1 MKVYLDMDRV
11 IADFDNGVREYAHI
25 EPPDQKNE
33 EQVTEMWKKLSKVP
47 HYYDKLDLMPGA
59 EHGAAVLYGMFGEDL
74 EILTGVPNP
83 TRGLP
88 TASDDK
94 KTWMRR
100 KFEPEIVVNTVRRAE
115 KKNFCTGK
123 DCILIDD
130 NEQNI
135 REWEAA
141 GGTGI
146 LFKDWEQALEVVFKL
161 FCHNN

>member
-11 IADFDNGVREYAHI
+11 IADFDKGVRKYALI
-25 EPPDQKNE
+25 EPPDQKNK

-47 HYYDKLDLMPGA
+47 HYYDKLDLMPDA
-59 EHGAAVLYGMFGEDL
+59 EHGVAVLFGLFGNDL

-83 TRGLP
+83 TRGLS
-88 TASDDK
+88 TASADK
-94 KTWMRR
+94 KTWMKR
-100 KFEPEIVVNTVRRAE
+100 KFPQKITVNTVLRAE
-115 KKNFCTGK
+115 KKSFCTGK

-135 REWEAA
+135 SEWEAS

-146 LFKDWEQALEVVFKL
+146 LFKDWEQTLKIVL
-161 FCHNN
+161 DMLHYN

>member
-47 HYYDKLDLMPGA
+47 HYYDKHDLMPGA
-59 EHGAAVLYGMFGEDL
+59 ESGVAALFEMFGEDL

-94 KTWMRR
+94 KLDEKEVRAANCRKYSAARR
-100 KFEPEIVVNTVRRAE
+100 KENLLHRKRLYPDR
-115 KKNFCTGK
+115 
-123 DCILIDD
+123 
-130 NEQNI
+130 
-135 REWEAA
+135 
-141 GGTGI
+141 
-146 LFKDWEQALEVVFKL
+146 
-161 FCHNN
+161 

>member
-1 MKVYLDMDRV
+1 M
-11 IADFDNGVREYAHI
+11 
-25 EPPDQKNE
+25 
-33 EQVTEMWKKLSKVP
+33 
-47 HYYDKLDLMPGA
+47 
-59 EHGAAVLYGMFGEDL
+59 LYGMFGEDL

-146 LFKDWEQALEVVFKL
+146 LFKDWEQTLEVVFNF

>member
-11 IADFDNGVREYAHI
+11 IADFDNGIRKYAHI
-25 EPPDQKNE
+25 EPPDLKNK
-33 EQVTEMWKKLSKVP
+33 EQVTKMWKKLSRVP

-59 EHGAAVLYGMFGEDL
+59 ERGVAALFEMLGEDL

-94 KTWMRR
+94 RIWMRR
-100 KFEPEIVVNTVRRAE
+100 KFEQKIVVNTVLRAE

-135 REWEAA
+135 EEWEAA

-146 LFKDWEQALEVVFKL
+146 LFKDWSQVLDVIPEICARFR
-161 FCHNN
+161 